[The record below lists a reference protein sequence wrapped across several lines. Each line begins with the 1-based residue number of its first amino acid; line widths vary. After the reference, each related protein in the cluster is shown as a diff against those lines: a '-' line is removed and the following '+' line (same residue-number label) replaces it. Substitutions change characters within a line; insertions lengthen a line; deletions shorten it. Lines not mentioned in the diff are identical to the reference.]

1 MKALSHLSLWL
12 HPAARDEPALRA
24 EVVRLGTRWGSPP
37 FAPHLT
43 LVGGF
48 DAPEDEARRRA
59 ADLAA
64 ELDPLDVEFTTIA
77 TEEQLHRSLFL
88 GAAPNALLDAA
99 FGTAVR
105 ICAGLVGEEPF
116 RPHLSLAYLDAP
128 AELRERA
135 AASVALAPPVRARF
149 DTLALWRTPMPT
161 VEDWR
166 KVDVWA
172 L

>member
-1 MKALSHLSLWL
+1 MNPLSHLSLWL

-24 EVVRLGTRWGSPP
+24 EIGRLATRWGSPP

-59 ADLAA
+59 ADLAS
-64 ELDPLDVEFTTIA
+64 ELGPLDVEFTTLA
-77 TEEQLHRSLFL
+77 SEEPLHKSLFL
-88 GAAPNALLDAA
+88 GAAPNARLDAA

-105 ICAGLVGEEPF
+105 ICAGPVGEEPF

-135 AASVALAPPVRARF
+135 AASIALSLPVRARF
-149 DTLALWRTPMPT
+149 DALALWRTPMPV

-166 KVDVWA
+166 RVDVWA